1 MASVIRQRALE
12 LLAEYL
18 RTIVAGDIPA
28 EDVIVEDAGAERP
41 VCFPHLVV
49 RQSGTFEY
57 MPWDEDQVWSTAT
70 TETVQVGDLSGKVE
84 IILGATTQQVR
95 AKIEDKIL
103 GAFFGSVDDTA
114 PHRSGVLVL
123 QMDQFL
129 VGGVANLANLP
140 VGYVLGTDTW
150 DEEMVFERKR
160 FSSMVVEVDLPCL
173 VTRTPVYDINTLA
186 LAITKDL
193 ESINPVVDETVAIDE
208 DGDLA
213 VFTP

>member
-41 VCFPHLVV
+41 ACFPHLVV

-57 MPWDEDQVWSTAT
+57 TPWDDDEVWSTAT
-70 TETVQVGDLSGKVE
+70 TQTVQVGDLSGKVE
-84 IILGATTQQVR
+84 MILGATTRQVR
-95 AKIEDKIL
+95 AKLEDKIL
-103 GAFFGSVDDTA
+103 QAFYGSTDDTA
-114 PHRSGVLVL
+114 AHRGGVLIL
-123 QMDQFL
+123 QMDQFT
-129 VGGVANLANLP
+129 VGGVANLAPLP

-173 VTRTPVYDINTLA
+173 ITRTPVYDINTLA

-193 ESINPVVDETVAIDE
+193 ESTDPVVDETVAVDE
-208 DGDLA
+208 DGDVLQ
-213 VFTP
+213 FTP

>member
-18 RTIVAGDIPA
+18 RTIVAGDIPP
-28 EDVIVEDAGAERP
+28 EDVIVEDAGTERP
-41 VCFPHLVV
+41 ACFPNLVV
-49 RQSGTFEY
+49 RQSGTFAFQA
-57 MPWDEDQVWSTAT
+57 WGEDQVWSTAT
-70 TETVQVGDLSGKVE
+70 TQTVQVGDLSGKIE
-84 IILGATTQQVR
+84 INLGATTRQAR

-103 GAFFGSVDDTA
+103 SAFYGNVDDNA
-114 PHRSGVLVL
+114 AHRGGVLVL

-129 VGGVANLANLP
+129 VGGVANLAQLP
-140 VGYVLGTDTW
+140 IGYVLGDDTW

-193 ESINPVVDETVAIDE
+193 ESTDPVLDETVAVDE
-208 DGDLA
+208 DGDLV